1 MQEIRGIPGLSTQTN
16 QNMNSFSNRA
26 RQAARLIIAAIFM
39 VSFSAAGQQYQT
51 RSKQELKLWYKQAAD
66 QWMKALP
73 IGNGRLGAMIFGGV
87 HQEQLQLNE
96 ESVWAG
102 KKVNNNNPDALKN
115 LPQIRQLIF
124 DGKADEAMALAN
136 KALNGNPGG
145 VKSYQPLGDLMLDF
159 DHKGTAQNYKRELD
173 LRTGVHRVQYDIN
186 GKSYSREI
194 FASAPA
200 NALVILLETTAPEG
214 VNMTIGMSREKDAIV
229 KTSGNSMTLSGQVDG
244 KGMKFET
251 LLQVYNEGGKL
262 IDQQGKLKVEG
273 ARSVKV
279 ILTAATDYN
288 ADKMDVDPT
297 KDPDVISKN
306 ILTALKGKTYAAL
319 KAAHIA
325 DHQPMMER
333 VELSLGADSQV
344 SLPTD
349 ERLQAVKNNAFDPG
363 LETILFQ
370 YGRYLLMGS
379 SRAPGVLPA
388 NLQGIWNKE
397 LNAPWNADFHT
408 NINLQMN
415 YWPAEVTNLSETTRP
430 LIHFMQALEVP
441 GRQTARQM
449 YGARGWTVHHL
460 TDAFGHT
467 AVHDGVTNGMFP
479 MGGPWMTQPIFEH
492 YEFNGDQAFLRKT
505 AYPMMKES
513 SQFVLDILVRD
524 QKNRLVTSPSY
535 SPENN
540 YVDPVTGK
548 GSKLTYAPT
557 MDMEIIN
564 DLFIRTRAAAR
575 ILHLDAKFTDT
586 LSNTM
591 KQLVPVQLAKDGSIQ
606 EWVEDYKETE
616 PGHRHVSHLF
626 ALHPSD
632 QITPMKTPEL
642 FEGARKTLAKRLKNG
657 GAGTGWS
664 RAWTINFFARLK
676 DGNAAHEH
684 ITALFQRS
692 IAQNLFDLHPPFQID
707 GNFGYTAGVAEMLL
721 QSQEGEIGDR
731 IIELLPALPAAWG
744 TGSVSGLK
752 TRGNFEVALNW
763 ASGKLV
769 HAKFKSVA
777 GNSCTLSYPGIGS
790 AKLYSAGKRFIY
802 KKISDNVIRFNTI
815 KGKTYEISGVF

>member
-1 MQEIRGIPGLSTQTN
+1 
-16 QNMNSFSNRA
+16 MNSYFTRTSMVR
-26 RQAARLIIAAIFM
+26 RLIFAAIL
-39 VSFSAAGQQYQT
+39 VISFSSRGQQKVAT
-51 RSKQELKLWYKQAAD
+51 PKQDLKLWYKQAAD

-73 IGNGRLGAMIFGGV
+73 VGNGRLGAMVFGGV
-87 HQEQLQLNE
+87 KQEQLQLNE
-96 ESVWAG
+96 ESVWQG
-102 KKVNNNNPDALKN
+102 KKTNNNNPEALKN

-136 KALNGNPGG
+136 KSLNGNPGG
-145 VKSYQPLGDLMLDF
+145 VKSYQPLGDLTLDF
-159 DHKGTAQNYKRELD
+159 DYAGEAANYKRELD
-173 LRTGVHRVQYDIN
+173 LRTGIHRVEYEIDGQ
-186 GKSYSREI
+186 SYTREV
-194 FASAPA
+194 FASVPA
-200 NALVILLETTAPEG
+200 NTIVIRLETTSPKG
-214 VNMTIGMSREKDAIV
+214 ITTTVGMSREKDAAAR
-229 KTSGNSMTLSGQVDG
+229 TSKNQLILSGQIDG
-244 KGMKFET
+244 KGMRFET
-251 LLQVYNEGGKL
+251 LVQVLNEGGKL
-262 IDQQGKLKVEG
+262 TDQQGKLKVEG
-273 ARSVKV
+273 AKSIT
-279 ILTAATDYN
+279 ILVTAATDYN
-288 ADKMDVDPT
+288 ADKMDVDAA
-297 KDPDVISKN
+297 KDPDVISQN
-306 ILTALKGKTYAAL
+306 ILKALAGKSYTALKS
-319 KAAHIA
+319 AHIA
-325 DHQPMMER
+325 DHQGMMGR
-333 VELSLGADSQV
+333 VELFLGTNAQSN
-344 SLPTD
+344 LPTD
-349 ERLQAVKNNAFDPG
+349 ERLTAVKANTYDPG

-415 YWPAEVTNLSETTRP
+415 YWPAEVTNLSETAKP

-441 GRQTARQM
+441 GRQTAKQM

-492 YEFNGDQAFLRKT
+492 YEFNGDQGFLRNI

-513 SQFVLDILVRD
+513 SQFVLDILIRD
-524 QKNRLVTSPSY
+524 KQNRLVTSPSY

-557 MDMEIIN
+557 MDLQIIN
-564 DLFIRTRAAAR
+564 DLFIRTRAAAK
-575 ILHLDAKFTDT
+575 ILHLDTKFSDT

-591 KQLVPVQLAKDGSIQ
+591 KQLVPVQLARDGSIQ

-632 QITPMKTPEL
+632 QITPLKTPEL
-642 FEGARKTLAKRLKNG
+642 FEGAKKTLAKRLKNG

-684 ITALFQRS
+684 IVALFQKS
-692 IAQNLFDLHPPFQID
+692 IAPNLFDLHPPFQID

-721 QSQEGEIGDR
+721 QSQEGGIGNR
-731 IIELLPALPAAWG
+731 TIELLPALPDAWAN
-744 TGSVSGLK
+744 GSVAGLK
-752 TRGNFEVALNW
+752 TRGNFEVSINW
-763 ASGKLV
+763 SAGKLKT
-769 HAKFKSVA
+769 ASFKSLA
-777 GNSCTLSYPGIGS
+777 GNSCTLSYPGI
-790 AKLYSAGKRFIY
+790 AKVNLTSAGKKLVY
-802 KKISDNVIRFNTI
+802 QKISDHVIQFNTV
-815 KGKTYEISGVF
+815 KGRTYEISGL

>member
-1 MQEIRGIPGLSTQTN
+1 MVRRSIFAAVLII
-16 QNMNSFSNRA
+16 SFSSR
-26 RQAARLIIAAIFM
+26 
-39 VSFSAAGQQYQT
+39 GQQKVT
-51 RSKQELKLWYKQAAD
+51 TPKQDLKLWYKQAAD

-73 IGNGRLGAMIFGGV
+73 IGNGRLGAMVFGGV
-87 HQEQLQLNE
+87 NQEQLQLNE
-96 ESVWAG
+96 ESVWQG
-102 KKVNNNNPDALKN
+102 KKSNNNNPEALKN
-115 LPQIRQLIF
+115 LPKIRQLIF

-136 KALNGNPGG
+136 KSLNGNPGG
-145 VKSYQPLGDLMLDF
+145 VKSYQPLGDLTLDF
-159 DHKGTAQNYKRELD
+159 DHTAGAGNYKRELD
-173 LRTGVHRVQYDIN
+173 LRTGIHRVQYDID
-186 GKSYSREI
+186 GQSFTREV

-200 NALVILLETTAPEG
+200 NAIVIRLETTSPKG
-214 VNMTIGMSREKDAIV
+214 ISTTVGMSREKDAAA
-229 KTSGNSMTLSGQVDG
+229 KTSKNQLILSGQIDG
-244 KGMKFET
+244 DGMKFET
-251 LLQVYNEGGKL
+251 LVQVFNEGGKL
-262 IDQQGKLKVEG
+262 SDQQGTLKVEG
-273 ARSVKV
+273 AKAIT
-279 ILTAATDYN
+279 ILVTAVTDYN
-288 ADKMDVDPT
+288 ADKMDVDAA
-297 KDPDVISKN
+297 KDPNVISQN
-306 ILTALKGKTYAAL
+306 ILKALTGKSYAAL
-319 KAAHIA
+319 KSAHIA
-325 DHQPMMER
+325 DHQNMMDR
-333 VELSLGADSQV
+333 VELSLGTSAQSN
-344 SLPTD
+344 LPID
-349 ERLQAVKNNAFDPG
+349 ERLQAIKNNTYDPG

-415 YWPAEVTNLSETTRP
+415 YWPAEITNLSETTRP

-441 GRQTARQM
+441 GRQTAKQM

-479 MGGPWMTQPIFEH
+479 MGGPWMTQPVFEH
-492 YEFNGDQAFLRKT
+492 YEFNGDQGFLKNI

-513 SQFVLDILVRD
+513 SQFVLDILIRD
-524 QKNRLVTSPSY
+524 KQNRLVTSPSY

-557 MDMEIIN
+557 MDLQIIN
-564 DLFIRTRAAAR
+564 DLFIRTKAAAK
-575 ILHLDAKFTDT
+575 ILRLDTKFSDT

-626 ALHPSD
+626 GLHPSD
-632 QITPMKTPEL
+632 QITPLKTPEL
-642 FEGARKTLAKRLKNG
+642 FEGAKKTLAKRLKNG

-684 ITALFQRS
+684 IVALFQKS
-692 IAQNLFDLHPPFQID
+692 IAPNLFDLHPPFQID

-721 QSQEGEIGDR
+721 QSQEGEIGNR
-731 IIELLPALPAAWG
+731 TIELLPALPDTWAN
-744 TGSVSGLK
+744 GSVAGLK
-752 TRGNFEVALNW
+752 TRGNFEVSMNW
-763 ASGKLV
+763 SAGKLV
-769 HAKFKSVA
+769 AASFKSIG
-777 GNSCTLSYPGIGS
+777 GNACTLSYPGIG
-790 AKLYSAGKRFIY
+790 KVNLTSAGKKLMY
-802 KKISDNVIRFNTI
+802 QKISDHVIQFNTV
-815 KGKTYEISGVF
+815 KGKSYEIGGL

>member
-1 MQEIRGIPGLSTQTN
+1 MSSI
-16 QNMNSFSNRA
+16 MNSYLTRTSMVTRF
-26 RQAARLIIAAIFM
+26 IFAAILIL
-39 VSFSAAGQQYQT
+39 SFSSRGQQKVT
-51 RSKQELKLWYKQAAD
+51 TPKQDLKLWYKQAAD

-73 IGNGRLGAMIFGGV
+73 VGNGRLGAMIFGGV
-87 HQEQLQLNE
+87 KQEQLQLNE
-96 ESVWAG
+96 ESVWQG
-102 KKVNNNNPDALKN
+102 KKSNNNNPEALKN
-115 LPQIRQLIF
+115 LPKIRQLIF

-136 KALNGNPGG
+136 KSLNGSPGG
-145 VKSYQPLGDLMLDF
+145 VKSYQPLGDLTLDF
-159 DHKGTAQNYKRELD
+159 DHITGATNYKRELD
-173 LRTGVHRVQYDIN
+173 LRTGIHRVQYDID
-186 GKSYSREI
+186 GQSYTREV

-200 NALVILLETTAPEG
+200 NAIVIRLETTSPKG
-214 VNMTIGMSREKDAIV
+214 ITTTVGMSREKDATAR
-229 KTSGNSMTLSGQVDG
+229 TSKNQLILSGQIDG
-244 KGMKFET
+244 NGMKFET
-251 LLQVYNEGGKL
+251 LVQVLNEGGKL
-262 IDQQGKLKVEG
+262 TDQQGKLKVEG
-273 ARSVKV
+273 AKSVT
-279 ILTAATDYN
+279 ILVTAATDYN
-288 ADKMDVDPT
+288 AGKMDVDVT
-297 KDPDVISKN
+297 KDPDVISQN
-306 ILTALKGKTYAAL
+306 ILKALAGKSYAAL
-319 KAAHIA
+319 KAIHVA
-325 DHQPMMER
+325 DHQGMMDR
-333 VELSLGADSQV
+333 VELFLGTSAQSNL
-344 SLPTD
+344 STD
-349 ERLQAVKNNAFDPG
+349 ERLAAVKANTYDPG

-441 GRQTARQM
+441 GRQTAKQM

-479 MGGPWMTQPIFEH
+479 MGGPWMTQPLFEH
-492 YEFNGDQAFLRKT
+492 YEFNGDQSFLKNI

-513 SQFVLDILVRD
+513 SQFVLDILIRD
-524 QKNRLVTSPSY
+524 KQNRLVTSPSY

-557 MDMEIIN
+557 MDLQIIN
-564 DLFIRTRAAAR
+564 DLFIRTKAAAK
-575 ILHLDAKFTDT
+575 ILRLDTKFSDT

-626 ALHPSD
+626 GLHPSD
-632 QITPMKTPEL
+632 QITPLKTPEL
-642 FEGARKTLAKRLKNG
+642 FEGAKKTLAKRLKNG

-676 DGNAAHEH
+676 DGNASHEH
-684 ITALFQRS
+684 IVALFQKS
-692 IAQNLFDLHPPFQID
+692 IAPNLFDLHPPFQID

-721 QSQEGEIGDR
+721 QSQEGGIGNR
-731 IIELLPALPAAWG
+731 TIELLPALPG
-744 TGSVSGLK
+744 TWANGSVTGLK
-752 TRGNFEVALNW
+752 TRGNFEVSMNW
-763 ASGKLV
+763 AAGKLST
-769 HAKFKSVA
+769 ASFKSLG
-777 GNSCTLSYPGIGS
+777 GNTCTLSYPGI
-790 AKLYSAGKRFIY
+790 AKVNLTSAGKKLVY
-802 KKISDNVIRFNTI
+802 QKISDHVIQFNTV
-815 KGKTYEISGVF
+815 KGRTYEISGL

>member
-1 MQEIRGIPGLSTQTN
+1 
-16 QNMNSFSNRA
+16 
-26 RQAARLIIAAIFM
+26 
-39 VSFSAAGQQYQT
+39 
-51 RSKQELKLWYKQAAD
+51 
-66 QWMKALP
+66 
-73 IGNGRLGAMIFGGV
+73 
-87 HQEQLQLNE
+87 
-96 ESVWAG
+96 
-102 KKVNNNNPDALKN
+102 
-115 LPQIRQLIF
+115 
-124 DGKADEAMALAN
+124 LA
-136 KALNGNPGG
+136 
-145 VKSYQPLGDLMLDF
+145 
-159 DHKGTAQNYKRELD
+159 
-173 LRTGVHRVQYDIN
+173 
-186 GKSYSREI
+186 GKSY
-194 FASAPA
+194 
-200 NALVILLETTAPEG
+200 
-214 VNMTIGMSREKDAIV
+214 
-229 KTSGNSMTLSGQVDG
+229 
-244 KGMKFET
+244 
-251 LLQVYNEGGKL
+251 
-262 IDQQGKLKVEG
+262 
-273 ARSVKV
+273 
-279 ILTAATDYN
+279 
-288 ADKMDVDPT
+288 
-297 KDPDVISKN
+297 
-306 ILTALKGKTYAAL
+306 TALKS
-319 KAAHIA
+319 AHIT
-325 DHQPMMER
+325 DHQSMMDR
-333 VELSLGADSQV
+333 VELFLGASTQ
-344 SLPTD
+344 SNLPTD
-349 ERLQAVKNNAFDPG
+349 ERLQAIKSNTYDPG

-441 GRQTARQM
+441 GRQTAKQM

-479 MGGPWMTQPIFEH
+479 MGGPWMTQPVFEH
-492 YEFNGDQAFLRKT
+492 YEFNGDQGFLKNV

-524 QKNRLVTSPSY
+524 KKNRLVTSPSY

-540 YVDPVTGK
+540 YVDPITGK

-557 MDMEIIN
+557 MDVEIIN
-564 DLFIRTRAAAR
+564 DLFIRTKAAAK
-575 ILHLDAKFTDT
+575 ILHLDTKFSDT

-632 QITPMKTPEL
+632 QITPLKTPEL
-642 FEGARKTLAKRLKNG
+642 FEGAKKTLAKRLKNG

-684 ITALFQRS
+684 IVALFQKS
-692 IAQNLFDLHPPFQID
+692 IAPNLFDLHPPFQID

-721 QSQEGEIGDR
+721 QSQEGTIGNR
-731 IIELLPALPAAWG
+731 TIELLPALPEVWAD
-744 TGSVSGLK
+744 GSVNGLK
-752 TRGNFEVALNW
+752 TRGNFEVSMNW
-763 ASGKLV
+763 SAGKLKT
-769 HAKFKSVA
+769 ASFKSLA
-777 GNSCTLSYPGIGS
+777 GNSCTLSYPGI
-790 AKLYSAGKRFIY
+790 AKANLSNAGKKFIY
-802 KKISDNVIRFNTI
+802 EKVSDHVIRFNTI
-815 KGKTYEISGVF
+815 KGKTYEISGL